1 MWPLLVIF
9 LIQSL
14 INTTTNTE
22 IDTDGDPS
30 NGITSIP
37 VGNRPF
43 GLGFDPIFKNMYVY
57 NGQGGGTTV
66 SVIDTTTNTPIDID
80 GDPSNGITPIQLPA
94 GSGPF
99 EFAHDPFHNR
109 MYVTNFLGSTVSVI
123 NIDTFAVIDTD
134 GDPSNGITPIQ
145 LPVSAGIEPT
155 YIEYDP
161 DLKRMYVIGGLING
175 NVSVIDTDTYTVI
188 DTDGDPSN
196 GITPITVGD
205 SLGDITYDPINRD
218 MYVTVSIGNTVI
230 VIDTDTNTVIDTDGD
245 PSNGITPITVG
256 REPFG
261 IEYDS
266 IHHRMYVGSQ
276 IFSSVSVINL
286 C

>member
-1 MWPLLVIF
+1 VIF

-99 EFAHDPFHNR
+99 EFVHDPFHNR
-109 MYVTNFLGSTVSVI
+109 MYVTNFNGLSTSVH
-123 NIDTFAVIDTD
+123 VIDT
-134 GDPSNGITPIQ
+134 TT
-145 LPVSAGIEPT
+145 LA
-155 YIEYDP
+155 
-161 DLKRMYVIGGLING
+161 
-175 NVSVIDTDTYTVI
+175 VI

-230 VIDTDTNTVIDTDGD
+230 VIDTYTNTVIDTDGD

-266 IHHRMYVGSQ
+266 IHHRMYVCSQ